1 VTVKAIEK
9 SMNLMPTVRTVGWGL
24 LIVLGSA
31 ALARGNY
38 LLFHSLAE
46 GFAIL
51 VAVLIYVLGTRTY
64 EHSRDDFLLF
74 LGNAYLF
81 VAILDFLHTMTYEGM
96 GVFPGY
102 GPDPATQLWVA
113 GRFVDA
119 VSLLLAPFFIGRR
132 FWRRAVPIGYALVT
146 AGLIASIMVF
156 ENFPACYIPGQGLTP
171 FKIVS
176 EYLISLMVMGA
187 IWHLR
192 SRREHID
199 RPTYLLMV
207 AAMVATILSELSLTL
222 YTDLYG
228 LVNMVG
234 HLFKLLAY
242 YLVYLGIV
250 RRGLEKPY
258 FEIRRLNEGLERR
271 VAERTAQLEEAMAQQ
286 RRTVEAVRK
295 LSRAVEQSPATVMIT
310 DTNGSIEYVNPKF
323 TELTGYSVEEALGKN
338 PRIVKSGQTPVEV
351 YQGMWEAITGGREWR
366 GEILNRKKNGE
377 LYWEAASIS
386 PIFNS
391 EGAITHFV
399 AVKEDVTERKAAEE
413 ERERL
418 LAESRAANAELAA
431 ANLRQR
437 ELAEEAERRAAELD
451 GIITSMADGVII
463 FGSQSEP
470 LRMNAAAQRMLGV
483 TLEEYRLPLE
493 DRINLLRMETAEGE
507 PLPLDEVPVLR
518 AMRGETVQSYVMI
531 LHPRGGDR
539 LWVSAAAAP
548 ISASDGRITGAVVT
562 LTDITELRLL
572 QEQRE
577 DLLRAVSHDLRNP
590 LTSVQG
596 HAQLLGRMLDR
607 AGLEGVERRSVEAI
621 LVSAR
626 RMNAMIRELA
636 EAAQL
641 ESGQVKLN
649 RIPVHLPSFALDL
662 RDRMVEP
669 EGVERIRVVSPE
681 EDLLVLADPDR
692 LERILTNLLSNA
704 LKYSPPES
712 EVVVTMARR
721 GEQVVTSVS
730 DRGQGVGPEEMGNLF
745 RRYYRTEAAQAR
757 QGGLGLGL
765 YVTKGLVEAHGGQ
778 IWVESEL
785 GKGSTFSFTLPAAG

>member
-1 VTVKAIEK
+1 MKAIEK
-9 SMNLMPTVRTVGWGL
+9 SVNLMPTVRTVGWGL